1 VTRYDGLS
9 QRIPFAI
16 LPPSLREPGLAKRG
30 LYEPLQLL
38 RPALI
43 PAVRFLKLTLA
54 DGNLAVSMDAGLS
67 RARDARAQPRHEL
80 RTLTYVT
87 LDQGNGGIVRNLT
100 SEGMRLQVIAPVS
113 PLQQYSVRLDLRNPR
128 LRIETRGEVVWSA
141 LSGECGIRFL
151 DLSPR
156 TNDQIKE
163 WILGDQPESVTI
175 QPEQPE
181 PVFFE
186 PIVGSLVTEE
196 AGGTENSESDESDD
210 GLLISATGRS
220 AIELPTLPQPMA
232 EPVLLHRE
240 VVDSPEE
247 TAVPLDWLSAP
258 LSGRGLAWTVN
269 VLVVVAGLLLF
280 VVVFLS
286 LVGEAP
292 PWPLAV
298 IAGMACVVTLMYW
311 GFFQLFGGSSFG
323 KRLARLVT
331 GDPDDNES
339 ISVRFR

>member
-1 VTRYDGLS
+1 M
-9 QRIPFAI
+9 
-16 LPPSLREPGLAKRG
+16 
-30 LYEPLQLL
+30 
-38 RPALI
+38 
-43 PAVRFLKLTLA
+43 
-54 DGNLAVSMDAGLS
+54 NAGLS
-67 RARDARAQPRHEL
+67 RARDARAQHRHEL

-100 SEGMRLQVIAPVS
+100 SEGMRLQVIAPVA

-128 LRIETRGEVVWSA
+128 LRIETRGEVVWSTLA
-141 LSGECGIRFL
+141 GECGIRFL

-163 WILGDQPESVTI
+163 WILGDQPEMVSI
-175 QPEQPE
+175 HPEQPE

-186 PIVGSLVTEE
+186 PVVGSPGNEE
-196 AGGTENSESDESDD
+196 AGRTENPDRDEGFDD

-220 AIELPTLPQPMA
+220 AIELPTRPELMA

-247 TAVPLDWLSAP
+247 TAVPLEWLSAP

-280 VVVFLS
+280 AVVFLS

-292 PWPLAV
+292 RWPLAL
-298 IAGMACVVTLMYW
+298 IAGMACVVTLLYW

-323 KRLARLVT
+323 TRLARLVT
-331 GDPDDNES
+331 GESDDKEP

>member
-1 VTRYDGLS
+1 
-9 QRIPFAI
+9 
-16 LPPSLREPGLAKRG
+16 
-30 LYEPLQLL
+30 
-38 RPALI
+38 
-43 PAVRFLKLTLA
+43 
-54 DGNLAVSMDAGLS
+54 MDAGLS
-67 RARDARAQPRHEL
+67 RARDARAQHRHEL

-128 LRIETRGEVVWSA
+128 LRIETRGEVVWSTLA
-141 LSGECGIRFL
+141 GECGIRLL

-163 WILGDQPESVTI
+163 WILGDQTEVVSI
-175 QPEQPE
+175 HLEQPE

-186 PIVGSLVTEE
+186 PVVGSQGTEE
-196 AGGTENSESDESDD
+196 AGRTENPDSDEEFDD
-210 GLLISATGRS
+210 GLLISATGRR
-220 AIELPTLPQPMA
+220 AIELATRPEPMA

-247 TAVPLDWLSAP
+247 TAVPLEWLSAP

-280 VVVFLS
+280 AVVFLS
-286 LVGEAP
+286 LAGEAP
-292 PWPLAV
+292 RWPLAI
-298 IAGMACVVTLMYW
+298 IAGMAGVVTLMYW

-323 KRLARLVT
+323 TRLARLVT
-331 GDPDDNES
+331 GDANDKES

>member
-1 VTRYDGLS
+1 
-9 QRIPFAI
+9 
-16 LPPSLREPGLAKRG
+16 
-30 LYEPLQLL
+30 
-38 RPALI
+38 
-43 PAVRFLKLTLA
+43 
-54 DGNLAVSMDAGLS
+54 
-67 RARDARAQPRHEL
+67 
-80 RTLTYVT
+80 
-87 LDQGNGGIVRNLT
+87 
-100 SEGMRLQVIAPVS
+100 
-113 PLQQYSVRLDLRNPR
+113 LRNPR
-128 LRIETRGEVVWSA
+128 LRIETRGEVVWSN

-163 WILGDQPESVTI
+163 WILGDQPESVSI
-175 QPEQPE
+175 HPEQRE

-186 PIVGSLVTEE
+186 PTVGSQLTEE
-196 AGGTENSESDESDD
+196 AVRTENPESDEGFDD
-210 GLLISATGRS
+210 GLLISATARGV
-220 AIELPTLPQPMA
+220 IELPTRPEPMA

-240 VVDSPEE
+240 VADSPDEA
-247 TAVPLDWLSAP
+247 TVPLDWLSQP

-280 VVVFLS
+280 AVVFLS

-323 KRLARLVT
+323 TRLARLLA
-331 GDPDDNES
+331 GDPDNEES

>member
-1 VTRYDGLS
+1 
-9 QRIPFAI
+9 
-16 LPPSLREPGLAKRG
+16 
-30 LYEPLQLL
+30 
-38 RPALI
+38 
-43 PAVRFLKLTLA
+43 
-54 DGNLAVSMDAGLS
+54 MDAGLS
-67 RARDARAQPRHEL
+67 RARDARAQHRHEL

-100 SEGMRLQVIAPVS
+100 SEGMGLQVIAPVS
-113 PLQQYSVRLDLRNPR
+113 RLQQYSVRLDLRNPR
-128 LRIETRGEVVWSA
+128 LRIETRGEVVWSTLA
-141 LSGECGIRFL
+141 GECGIRFL

-156 TNDQIKE
+156 TNDQIKG
-163 WILGDQPESVTI
+163 WILADQPEPVSI
-175 QPEQPE
+175 HPEQSE

-186 PIVGSLVTEE
+186 AVVGSRVTEE
-196 AGGTENSESDESDD
+196 AGCRENPESDEGLDD

-220 AIELPTLPQPMA
+220 AIELPTRPEPTV

-247 TAVPLDWLSAP
+247 TAVPWDWLSAP
-258 LSGRGLAWTVN
+258 LSGRGLAWTVD

-280 VVVFLS
+280 ATVFLS

-323 KRLARLVT
+323 TRLARLAT
-331 GDPDDNES
+331 GDPDDKES

>member
-1 VTRYDGLS
+1 MVTRSGGLS

-16 LPPSLREPGLAKRG
+16 LPRAGREPGLAKRSPC
-30 LYEPLQLL
+30 EPLQVL

-43 PAVRFLKLTLA
+43 PAVRFLKLALA

-100 SEGMRLQVIAPVS
+100 SGGMRLQVIAPVS
-113 PLQQYSVRLDLRNPR
+113 PLEQYSVRLDLRNPR

-156 TNDQIKE
+156 TTDQIKE
-163 WILGDQPESVTI
+163 WILADQPESVTI
-175 QPEQPE
+175 PPGPLE

-186 PIVGSLVTEE
+186 PIVGSPTEE
-196 AGGTENSESDESDD
+196 AGCTENPESGETDD

-220 AIELPTLPQPMA
+220 AIELPTRPEPMA

-247 TAVPLDWLSAP
+247 TTVPLDWLSAP

-269 VLVVVAGLLLF
+269 VLIVVAGLLLF

-286 LVGEAP
+286 FVGEAP

-298 IAGMACVVTLMYW
+298 IAGMAGVVTLMYW

-323 KRLARLVT
+323 TRLARLVT
-331 GDPDDNES
+331 SDPDQKET

>member
-1 VTRYDGLS
+1 
-9 QRIPFAI
+9 
-16 LPPSLREPGLAKRG
+16 
-30 LYEPLQLL
+30 
-38 RPALI
+38 
-43 PAVRFLKLTLA
+43 
-54 DGNLAVSMDAGLS
+54 
-67 RARDARAQPRHEL
+67 
-80 RTLTYVT
+80 
-87 LDQGNGGIVRNLT
+87 
-100 SEGMRLQVIAPVS
+100 MRLQVIAPVS
-113 PLQQYSVRLDLRNPR
+113 PLQQYSVRLDLRSPR
-128 LRIETRGEVVWSA
+128 LRIETRGEVVWSTVA
-141 LSGECGIRFL
+141 GECGIRFL

-163 WILGDQPESVTI
+163 WIRGDQPESLSI
-175 QPEQPE
+175 HPEQRE

-186 PIVGSLVTEE
+186 PVVGSLLTEE
-196 AGGTENSESDESDD
+196 AGRSENPERDEGSDD

-220 AIELPTLPQPMA
+220 VIELPTLPEPTA

-247 TAVPLDWLSAP
+247 TVVPLDWLSQP

-280 VVVFLS
+280 AVIFLS

-298 IAGMACVVTLMYW
+298 TAGMACVVTLMYW
-311 GFFQLFGGSSFG
+311 GFFQVFGGSSFG
-323 KRLARLVT
+323 TRLARLVT
-331 GDPDDNES
+331 GDRDDEES